1 MTSIP
6 KTKEEQDEFILSYL
20 ISEELREEYD
30 EVKNSALEVA
40 KEMDALAV
48 KINDAKSKIEEID
61 QNEDSTIVITDH
73 WDRKICKV
81 QLEDW
86 AGEYISLLESLN
98 FLSAEQHAL
107 FIQMKNC
114 VNVGLNDLKS
124 MIARNKGEE
133 PKIYK
138 GLSVVEVNAH

>member
-40 KEMDALAV
+40 KEMDALAE

-61 QNEDSTIVITDH
+61 QNKGSTIVIDDY
-73 WDRKICKV
+73 WDRKICKIH
-81 QLEDW
+81 L
-86 AGEYISLLESLN
+86 
-98 FLSAEQHAL
+98 
-107 FIQMKNC
+107 
-114 VNVGLNDLKS
+114 
-124 MIARNKGEE
+124 
-133 PKIYK
+133 
-138 GLSVVEVNAH
+138 

>member
-40 KEMDALAV
+40 KEMDALAE

-61 QNEDSTIVITDH
+61 QNDDSTIVIDDY
-73 WDRKICKV
+73 WDRKICKLH
-81 QLEDW
+81 LEDW
-86 AGEYISLLESLN
+86 AEEYISLLESLN
-98 FLSAEQHAL
+98 SLSAEQHAL

>member
-1 MTSIP
+1 MTAIP
-6 KTKEEQDEFILSYL
+6 KTKEEQDEFILDYL

-40 KEMDALAV
+40 KEMDALAM
-48 KINDAKSKIEEID
+48 KINNAKSKIEEID
-61 QNEDSTIVITDH
+61 QNEDSIIVITDH

-81 QLEDW
+81 QLENW

-98 FLSAEQHAL
+98 SLSAEQHAL

-133 PKIYK
+133 PKIYE
-138 GLSVVEVNAH
+138 GLSVAEG

>member
-6 KTKEEQDEFILSYL
+6 KTKEEQDEFILDYL

-40 KEMDALAV
+40 KEMDALAE

-61 QNEDSTIVITDH
+61 QNKDSIIVIDDY
-73 WDRKICKV
+73 WDRKICKL

-86 AGEYISLLESLN
+86 AGEYISL
-98 FLSAEQHAL
+98 
-107 FIQMKNC
+107 
-114 VNVGLNDLKS
+114 
-124 MIARNKGEE
+124 
-133 PKIYK
+133 
-138 GLSVVEVNAH
+138 